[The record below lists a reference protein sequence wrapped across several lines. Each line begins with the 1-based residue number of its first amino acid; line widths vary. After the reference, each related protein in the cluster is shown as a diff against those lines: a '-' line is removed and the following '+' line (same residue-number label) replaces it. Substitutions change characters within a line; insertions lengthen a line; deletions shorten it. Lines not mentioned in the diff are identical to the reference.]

1 MYLERADR
9 RGSDAFVRDSG
20 TLTEPLNPA
29 TLRPPYV
36 KEDDHVAAWRS
47 VMDGSRL
54 CVPRLDAVHRPT
66 AELTS

>member
-54 CVPRLDAVHRPT
+54 CVPRLDAGHRPA
-66 AELTS
+66 AELAC